1 MEKIKVTLVRSTIDT
16 PKKQKLTV
24 KALGLRRLNQSVIH
38 NATPQILGMIQKV
51 KHLVKVEK
59 VEN

>member
-1 MEKIKVTLVRSTIDT
+1 MEKIKVTLVRSVIDK
-16 PKKQKLTV
+16 PKNQKLTV
-24 KALGLRRLNQSVIH
+24 KALGLKRLNHSVVH
-38 NATPQILGMIQKV
+38 NATPQILGMVEKV